1 MQGSCVAATKR
12 IFTFRVCVL
21 PRRSN
26 SRSWRARSSFGWK
39 LNADVT
45 DFVQEQSVLIRELQ
59 SSNFLGASQA
69 ITSGLPVVH
78 EEWLTDLNEPAR

>member
-1 MQGSCVAATKR
+1 MSKGSR
-12 IFTFRVCVL
+12 INVNFADLWSGRWESNPRPKLGKLLYCHCTTPALCYPTFYYELTIHRI
-21 PRRSN
+21 
-26 SRSWRARSSFGWK
+26 ARC
-39 LNADVT
+39 
-45 DFVQEQSVLIRELQ
+45 